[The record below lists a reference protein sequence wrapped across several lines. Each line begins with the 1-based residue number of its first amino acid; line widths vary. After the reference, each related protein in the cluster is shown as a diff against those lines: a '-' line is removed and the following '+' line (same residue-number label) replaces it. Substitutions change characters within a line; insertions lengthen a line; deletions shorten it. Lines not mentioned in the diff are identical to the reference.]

1 MESLVDFED
10 NAIQYFG
17 KMAAYEKDGMDGK
30 LIIRNFVRA
39 MKAWDTERIFGEF
52 WIGKFHLEVI
62 AIACDCILFLTI

>member
-17 KMAAYEKDGMDGK
+17 KMAAYEKDGMDGSGK

-39 MKAWDTERIFGEF
+39 MQSWDTERIFGEF
-52 WIGKFHLEVI
+52 WIGKFHLGVHSH
-62 AIACDCILFLTI
+62 CV